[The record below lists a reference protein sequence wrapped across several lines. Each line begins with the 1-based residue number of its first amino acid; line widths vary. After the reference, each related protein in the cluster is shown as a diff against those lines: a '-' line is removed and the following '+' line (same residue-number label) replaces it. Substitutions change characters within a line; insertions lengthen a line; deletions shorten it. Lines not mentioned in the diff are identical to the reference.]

1 MVLTSSR
8 ASLSLFGVGCLLS
21 QCTPFT
27 QKISTVQRQKY
38 QTIFS
43 PLVLAATASSP
54 PSNGIDTSSQESC
67 CQPRRSFIARS
78 FAASLGVAVCVDRPN
93 AAIATDGN
101 LDSKLGQIKEATEQ
115 LESIP
120 ELIKTEKWDAVRVI
134 LAKPPL
140 STMWTSRGQDDLLK
154 SYAGAIGDELPDGDE
169 IAALE
174 FREEAISHL
183 RYLDMAV
190 YNNVFNPIA
199 TEGKS
204 GATKELVRSYY
215 EDPTNEWNASK
226 SAMDGLIGLASP

>member
-1 MVLTSSR
+1 MVSTATSR
-8 ASLSLFGVGCLLS
+8 ASLTILGVACLLS

-27 QKISTVQRQKY
+27 PVFVQRQKH
-38 QTIFS
+38 QTHFS
-43 PLVLAATASSP
+43 PSVLAAAAASPP
-54 PSNGIDTSSQESC
+54 PSNVIDTSSQESC
-67 CQPRRSFIARS
+67 CQLRRSFLTGS
-78 FAASLGVAVCVDRPN
+78 FAAALGIAVCVDRPN
-93 AAIATDGN
+93 AVVAADEN
-101 LDSKLGQIKEATEQ
+101 LDSILGQIKEATEQ

-120 ELIKTEKWDAVRVI
+120 DLIKTEKWDAARAV

-140 STMWTSRGQDDLLK
+140 STMWTSRGQNDLLK
-154 SYAGAIGDELPDGDE
+154 KYAGTIGDELPDGDE

-215 EDPTNEWNASK
+215 EDPTNEWEASK
-226 SAMDGLIGLASP
+226 SAMDGLIGLAPP